1 MLRENA
7 ATRFKFGPTIFRLIP
22 NNPDGGVTSPARVV
36 SDGPGPFDF
45 SGAVSLAAVTVTL
58 QLDNGAVLNE
68 TLDLT
73 TAVDDEAVTAAEL
86 ATAWTAASVS
96 GWTGTVEAETGYFK
110 VAKTTPG
117 SARYAQVGGELATYT
132 GMRATIIVSNNQK
145 SIAVEAVNKD
155 SEIIETIDSNGLSTS
170 INTDGYPTGA
180 TITLTDAS
188 FDQEIKALIEGGTFV
203 DDGFD
208 AMVYESPGPAS
219 VKPEFTI
226 ETINSMYARDAN
238 QASSEANY
246 VWRRYKSCKGI
257 VGGEAGDRNFQ
268 DQVYTITAV
277 PYRDPLTGAKETKVY
292 SEQIL
297 TVSEYEALHFDEL

>member
-1 MLRENA
+1 MLRENT

-36 SDGPGPFDF
+36 SDGPGPWDF
-45 SGAVSLAAVTVTL
+45 TGVVDDSAVTVTL
-58 QLDNGAVLNE
+58 KLDNGVVLSE
-68 TLDLT
+68 TLDLSALT
-73 TAVDDEAVTAAEL
+73 ITAVTAAQL
-86 ATAWTAASVS
+86 ATAWTAASVT

-117 SARYAQVGGELATYT
+117 AARYAQVGGELAQYT
-132 GMRATIIVSNNQK
+132 GMRATIIVSDNQK
-145 SIAVEAVNKD
+145 SIAVEAINKD
-155 SEIIETIDSNGLSTS
+155 SEVIETIDSNGLSTS

-180 TITLTDAS
+180 TITLTDTS
-188 FDQEIKALIEGGTFV
+188 FDQEIKALVEGGTFV

-219 VKPEFTI
+219 VKPEFTV

-238 QASSEANY
+238 QASNEANY

-277 PYRDPLTGAKETKVY
+277 PYRDPLTGDKETKVY

-297 TVSEYEALHFDEL
+297 TVSEYEGLHFDEL